1 MCIHV
6 FNMQCCFAGSLHSY
20 QQAFAWQRAL
30 VRSLVTNGDKPQLL
44 SKQSHI
50 LGDMLSSHTP
60 RHAPHLHVNSRL
72 VLAVGAHQTS
82 MRSTQDGLAIVAW
95 LQQSL
100 EVHQHSIH
108 PCNCLCVCVCICQVF
123 SSRNHLHRQP
133 PASSTTCIVNHLHC
147 TLQS

>member
-1 MCIHV
+1 MHYV
-6 FNMQCCFAGSLHSY
+6 LHTQCCIAGSLHSY

-30 VRSLVTNGDKPQLL
+30 VRSLVTTADKPQLL

-50 LGDMLSSHTP
+50 LGDMLSSHSP
-60 RHAPHLHVNSRL
+60 RHAPHLHANSRL
-72 VLAVGAHQTS
+72 VLAVGAYQTS
-82 MRSTQDGLAIVAW
+82 MRSTQDGLAVVAW

-108 PCNCLCVCVCICQVF
+108 PCNCLCVCLCLCVCICQVF
-123 SSRNHLHRQP
+123 NSR
-133 PASSTTCIVNHLHC
+133 NHLHC